1 MLIIVLRN
9 LHSFFCFVLFC
20 FRAAPRAYG
29 SSQSIKAES
38 ELQVQA
44 YATATAMPDLSH
56 ICNLHH
62 SSRQHQILNPL
73 SKATDRTRNL
83 MVPSWIRFCCATMG
97 TRDDVF
103 YLQRILACCARR
115 CSRPF
120 TRVRAFKPV
129 TAL

>member
-56 ICNLHH
+56 ICNLHPN
-62 SSRQHQILNPL
+62 SQQCQILNPL
-73 SKATDRTRNL
+73 SRARYRTFVL
-83 MVPSWIRFCCATMG
+83 MG
-97 TRDDVF
+97 TT
-103 YLQRILACCARR
+103 Q
-115 CSRPF
+115 
-120 TRVRAFKPV
+120 VRYH
-129 TAL
+129 